1 MACKSEQRLTQDAF
15 AQCSVCSGSFA
26 SMSEMCWIVDR
37 AVQKACISDSKLLHA
52 NLFFLTVIWVRHLRK
67 KKQTPKLLVYN
78 SVYFVYS
85 SFLVLLY
92 FSVVFGNSN
101 GLAVV
106 DYLQKTLLLNMGTSE
121 LYSPSEPYQR
131 QPRSPRKARQPSGG
145 EL

>member
-1 MACKSEQRLTQDAF
+1 MLFTALS
-15 AQCSVCSGSFA
+15 
-26 SMSEMCWIVDR
+26 
-37 AVQKACISDSKLLHA
+37 LL
-52 NLFFLTVIWVRHLRK
+52 
-67 KKQTPKLLVYN
+67 
-78 SVYFVYS
+78 
-85 SFLVLLY
+85 LLY

-106 DYLQKTLLLNMGTSE
+106 DYLQKTLLLNIGTSE

>member
-1 MACKSEQRLTQDAF
+1 MACKSEERLTQDAF

-52 NLFFLTVIWVRHLRK
+52 NLFFLTIIWVRHLRK
-67 KKQTPKLLVYN
+67 KKTNTQVTGVQFCL
-78 SVYFVYS
+78 FCYS

>member
-1 MACKSEQRLTQDAF
+1 MHTC
-15 AQCSVCSGSFA
+15 
-26 SMSEMCWIVDR
+26 
-37 AVQKACISDSKLLHA
+37 
-52 NLFFLTVIWVRHLRK
+52 
-67 KKQTPKLLVYN
+67 
-78 SVYFVYS
+78 VYFVYGS
-85 SFLVLLY
+85 VLVLLY

-145 EL
+145 EPQSIHSDMLQRSSTNTFNSQINEMQSLLLVCSACALISSNSSVGCFEACKGQKG

>member
-1 MACKSEQRLTQDAF
+1 MYS
-15 AQCSVCSGSFA
+15 
-26 SMSEMCWIVDR
+26 
-37 AVQKACISDSKLLHA
+37 
-52 NLFFLTVIWVRHLRK
+52 
-67 KKQTPKLLVYN
+67 

-85 SFLVLLY
+85 SILVLLY

>member
-1 MACKSEQRLTQDAF
+1 MERNI
-15 AQCSVCSGSFA
+15 VCLLSHIYLITLVSI
-26 SMSEMCWIVDR
+26 IVQITFY
-37 AVQKACISDSKLLHA
+37 VKGIFKL
-52 NLFFLTVIWVRHLRK
+52 K
-67 KKQTPKLLVYN
+67 TPNLLVY
-78 SVYFVYS
+78 SCVYLVYS
-85 SFLVLLY
+85 SVLMLLY